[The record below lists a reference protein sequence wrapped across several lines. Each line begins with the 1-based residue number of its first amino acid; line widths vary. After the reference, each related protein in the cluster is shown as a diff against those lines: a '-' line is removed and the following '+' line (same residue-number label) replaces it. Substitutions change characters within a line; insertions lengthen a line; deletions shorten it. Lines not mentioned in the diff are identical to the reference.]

1 MSIRNNSS
9 VSVSVL
15 IASRG
20 TLTNISVEERGNSG
34 LDRSVTEFW
43 TLKSSAA
50 VEVHTY
56 IMYAYIMLHFA
67 F

>member
-15 IASRG
+15 IDSRG
-20 TLTNISVEERGNSG
+20 TLTKISVEERGNSG
-34 LDRSVTEFW
+34 LERSVTEFW

-50 VEVHTY
+50 VE
-56 IMYAYIMLHFA
+56 ICMY
-67 F
+67 